1 MTIDLLRRV
10 QAWTEGE
17 LSPGATD
24 LMLPEFLA
32 APMWCPGAR
41 QPADTA
47 SGHAVQRLHLF
58 PGEPGELPT
67 LAVWLTDP
75 ATHTP
80 PVTTPMLH
88 QTGAALLSFAM
99 SQRFNAVLDHGG
111 ERCLLTCDDLLS
123 LRALM
128 QLRRL
133 AEGQTIEPTPM
144 PDLSRLVPALL
155 GHCAAEPSVRRAWL
169 AAIQSAASNQATVML
184 DASRADWHQAS
195 LARALEPLLPPGVSL
210 TFLDA
215 RGDAQPD
222 LCRAITALSPVHDR
236 SSKPGWIDRVKQRF
250 VTPEVPLIRVDLR
263 DPGSP

>member
-24 LMLPEFLA
+24 VLLPDFLA
-32 APMWCPGAR
+32 TPIWFPGAR
-41 QPADTA
+41 QPAATA
-47 SGHAVQRLHLF
+47 TGHAVQRLHLF

-75 ATHTP
+75 ATQVP
-80 PVTTPMLH
+80 PVTAPTLH
-88 QTGAALLSFAM
+88 QTAAALLSFAM
-99 SQRFNAVLDHGG
+99 NQRFNAVLDRDG

-128 QLRRL
+128 VLRRL
-133 AEGQTIEPTPM
+133 AEGHVVEPTPV

-169 AAIQSAASNQATVML
+169 AAIQSVASNQATVML
-184 DASRADWHQAS
+184 DAPRAEWHQAAV
-195 LARALEPLLPPGVSL
+195 ARALEPLLPPGVSL
-210 TFLDA
+210 TVLDV
-215 RGDAQPD
+215 RGDANAD
-222 LCRAITALSPVHDR
+222 VRRAIAAFDPVHDT
-236 SSKPGWIDRVKQRF
+236 SSKAGWMERVKQRF
-250 VTPEVPLIRVDLR
+250 VTPEVPVIRVDLR
-263 DPGSP
+263 R